1 MPGRPAKPGVNLTAF
16 GKHPAWG
23 DHIDDLPLPG
33 PELAPFK
40 QALYGQIQAALTR
53 WVRSGDNQDRILD
66 SGDADADA
74 GLLPLD
80 HHALWIR
87 DKVFILAR
95 IGPSRDRA
103 GRAKFPLVVAAQVQ
117 GAAPAAAAGVVADA
131 LDALFDR
138 CIATQTQEEVRAD
151 LARTSA
157 AIASALATSALPPT
171 DPAEWRCALATGLTD
186 APLEV
191 ARALRHLRLQAE
203 GTRAARAPASHLRAP
218 TLNRAP
224 TAAAMVWI
232 RLLADRMAEPLLA
245 LAPRAEPWLDLFGPA
260 ADAFDLVRIRST
272 REPLATAIDYDLGPD
287 SFKEARRLLG
297 LADTAPARRKT
308 SSRESS
314 RRRGPR
320 KELVLGALLTVA
332 GLSLLGVVVWI
343 AVRGT

>member
-1 MPGRPAKPGVNLTAF
+1 MPGRPSKPGVNLTAF

-40 QALYGQIQAALTR
+40 QAFYGQIQAALTR

-80 HHALWIR
+80 HHAVWIR

-95 IGPSRDRA
+95 IGPSSDRA

-117 GAAPAAAAGVVADA
+117 GTAPAAAAGVVVDA
-131 LDALFDR
+131 LDTLFDR
-138 CIATQTQEEVRAD
+138 CMEAQTQEEVRAD
-151 LARTSA
+151 LARASA
-157 AIASALATSALPPT
+157 AIAGALDAAVSHPP
-171 DPAEWRCALATGLTD
+171 DPTEWRCALAAGLTD

-203 GTRAARAPASHLRAP
+203 GTRAARAPASHLRVP
-218 TLNRAP
+218 TLNLAP
-224 TAAAMVWI
+224 TAAAIVWA
-232 RLLADRMAEPLLA
+232 RLLVDRMAEPLLA
-245 LAPRAEPWLDLFGPA
+245 LAPRSEPWLDLFGPA
-260 ADAFDLVRIRST
+260 GDTFDLVRIRST
-272 REPLATAIDYDLGPD
+272 REPLATVIAYDLGPD
-287 SFKEARRLLG
+287 SLKEARRLLG
-297 LADTAPARRKT
+297 LADTAPAKRST
-308 SSRESS
+308 SSSEIP
-314 RRRGPR
+314 RRGPR
-320 KELVLGALLTVA
+320 KELVLGAMLTVA
-332 GLSLLGVVVWI
+332 GLSLLGVIVWI